1 MEFKDME
8 KEIESK
14 SNIAIIIIT
23 AVLVFVIGVIVGRVF
38 F

>member
-14 SNIAIIIIT
+14 FNIAIIILTGILT
-23 AVLVFVIGVIVGRVF
+23 FIVGVIAGRVF